1 MLGYDARRC
10 KSHAREFC
18 ERAQEIFAREI
29 HARRVRS
36 FSVRSITR
44 SRRSSATRAPRQVFA
59 LACSPRDESDAIEG
73 HFDTFCS
80 GHSFSKGLKFPS
92 GDVGGTSATTLRTS
106 SGRGRKVRA
115 SHALE
120 VGTLAHHAPRRTCT
134 GTH

>member
-1 MLGYDARRC
+1 M
-10 KSHAREFC
+10 
-18 ERAQEIFAREI
+18 
-29 HARRVRS
+29 
-36 FSVRSITR
+36 
-44 SRRSSATRAPRQVFA
+44 FA

-120 VGTLAHHAPRRTCT
+120 VGTLAHHAPRSSTNVHWDTLMSSGSASALANASFNVQRM
-134 GTH
+134 